1 MVKHTINEKILKFN
15 RELKEIENTIKMNDV
30 ESDFEITLILVV
42 HFLFLK

>member
-1 MVKHTINEKILKFN
+1 MVKHTINENILKFN